1 MDEEAIQL
9 EIEYEDEEDLEYF
22 DIYEIEDDDE
32 TD

>member
-1 MDEEAIQL
+1 MDEEAIQI

-32 TD
+32 

>member
-22 DIYEIEDDDE
+22 DIYETEDDDE